1 MNQQDIKV
9 WAQNYNAKLLCT
21 DKMFKNCVSVRAS
34 HPDSYM
40 FYNSA
45 FAIIKINA
53 PIMQIHIPLPA
64 PVPKNGTSMLKIIK
78 QPDKTSVV
86 LPIKLTPHAI
96 FVETA

>member
-45 FAIIKINA
+45 FAIIKDDFYIVFTEHEGYYVLHQDDY
-53 PIMQIHIPLPA
+53 IVKMY
-64 PVPKNGTSMLKIIK
+64 KNIRIKELK
-78 QPDKTSVV
+78 
-86 LPIKLTPHAI
+86 
-96 FVETA
+96 E